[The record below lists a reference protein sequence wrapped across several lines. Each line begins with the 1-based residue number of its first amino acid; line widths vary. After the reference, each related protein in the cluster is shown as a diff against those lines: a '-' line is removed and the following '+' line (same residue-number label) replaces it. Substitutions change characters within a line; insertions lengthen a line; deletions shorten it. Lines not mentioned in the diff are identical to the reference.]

1 MMKHNLS
8 AEQKHKFLRNH
19 YGQDGALSE
28 EEGTGKRYM
37 FGDSGNRSS
46 TELMVYKD
54 KDGLPVTYDAAARD
68 KKKHATADDLSV
80 LWHEILSPLTVIKG
94 YTGTL
99 LELNESITEEQ
110 KKQYLRGIES
120 ASNRMIHLL
129 ENLRDISHLE
139 NSDTWITHSV
149 YLNDLLRRVIPEMQ
163 SQTNK
168 HVIKITP
175 VERLPLVKAEP
186 EKLEQV
192 LTNIIT
198 NAIKYSP
205 QGGEITVDV
214 RLVRDEHDLNTMF
227 RDAPAVSFP
236 SLVVSITDDGIGV
249 PEEELESIFQRFY
262 RVNNQIIKSTP
273 GAGLGLYISQI
284 IVEGHGGRIW
294 ASNRSQGGSV
304 FNFSLPLEQRATRRY
319 KDYH

>member
-1 MMKHNLS
+1 MKRNLS
-8 AEQKHKFLRNH
+8 AWQKNNILRAH
-19 YGQDGALSE
+19 YSEDGALRE
-28 EEGTGKRYM
+28 KEGTGKRYM
-37 FGDSGNRSS
+37 SGDSGNRSEA
-46 TELMVYKD
+46 ELMVYKD
-54 KDGLPVTYDAAARD
+54 KDGLPVTYDAATD
-68 KKKHATADDLSV
+68 NKNKHTTTDDLSV

-99 LELNESITEEQ
+99 LELSESITEEQ

-120 ASNRMIHLL
+120 ASNRMLRLL

-149 YLNDLLRRVIPEMQ
+149 YLNDLLRQVIPEMQ

-186 EKLEQV
+186 EKIEQV
-192 LTNIIT
+192 LTNLIT

-214 RLVRDEHDLNTMF
+214 RLVRDEQDLSTMF
-227 RDAPAVSFP
+227 GDAPAISFP
-236 SLVVSITDDGIGV
+236 CLIVSVADDGIGV

-262 RVNNQIIKSTP
+262 RVDNQIIKSTP
-273 GAGLGLYISQI
+273 GAGLGLYISQM

-304 FNFSLPLEQRATRRY
+304 LNFSLPLEQRATRRY
-319 KDYH
+319 QDYH

>member
-1 MMKHNLS
+1 MKRNLS
-8 AEQKHKFLRNH
+8 ARQKNNIPPAQ
-19 YGQDGALSE
+19 YGDDGALHE
-28 EEGTGKRYM
+28 KEGTGERYI
-37 FGDSGNRSS
+37 FGESSSRSE

-54 KDGLPVTYDAAARD
+54 KDGLPVTYDAVARD
-68 KKKHATADDLSV
+68 KKKHTTTDDLSV

-99 LELNESITEEQ
+99 LELTESITEEQ

-120 ASNRMIHLL
+120 ASNRMIRLL
-129 ENLRDISHLE
+129 ENLREISHLE

-149 YLNDLLRRVIPEMQ
+149 YLNDILRQVVPEIQ
-163 SQTNK
+163 NQTNK
-168 HVIKITP
+168 HIIKITP

-192 LTNIIT
+192 LTNLIT
-198 NAIKYSP
+198 NAVKYSP

-214 RLVRDEHDLNTMF
+214 RLVRDERDLSMMF
-227 RDAPAVSFP
+227 GDTPVINFP
-236 SLVVSITDDGIGV
+236 CLVVSIADDGIGV

-262 RVNNQIIKSTP
+262 RVDNQIIKSTP
-273 GAGLGLYISQI
+273 GAGLGLYISQM

-294 ASNRSQGGSV
+294 AGNRSRGGSV

>member
-1 MMKHNLS
+1 MKRNLS
-8 AEQKHKFLRNH
+8 AWQKNNILHAH
-19 YGQDGALSE
+19 YGEDGALQE
-28 EEGTGKRYM
+28 KEGTGKRYM
-37 FGDSGNRSS
+37 FGDSGNKSEA
-46 TELMVYKD
+46 ELVVYKD
-54 KDGLPVTYDAAARD
+54 KDGLPVTYDAAADD
-68 KKKHATADDLSV
+68 KKKHTTTDDLSV

-120 ASNRMIHLL
+120 ASNRMLRLL

-149 YLNDLLRRVIPEMQ
+149 YLNDLLRKVIPEMQ

-175 VERLPLVKAEP
+175 VERLPLVRAEP
-186 EKLEQV
+186 EKIEQV
-192 LTNIIT
+192 LTNLIT
-198 NAIKYSP
+198 NSIKYSP

-214 RLVRDEHDLNTMF
+214 RLVRDEQDLSTMF
-227 RDAPAVSFP
+227 GDTPAISFP
-236 SLVVSITDDGIGV
+236 CLIISIADDGIGV

-262 RVNNQIIKSTP
+262 RVNDQIIKSTP
-273 GAGLGLYISQI
+273 GAGLGLYISQM

-304 FNFSLPLEQRATRRY
+304 FNFSLPLEQRATERY

>member
-1 MMKHNLS
+1 
-8 AEQKHKFLRNH
+8 
-19 YGQDGALSE
+19 
-28 EEGTGKRYM
+28 M
-37 FGDSGNRSS
+37 FSDAGNRS

-54 KDGLPVTYDAAARD
+54 KDGLPVTYDAAAQE
-68 KKKHATADDLSV
+68 KKQYTTTDDLSV

-99 LELNESITEEQ
+99 LELNESITEDQ
-110 KKQYLRGIES
+110 KRQYLRGIES
-120 ASNRMIHLL
+120 ASNRMLRLL

-149 YLNDLLRRVIPEMQ
+149 CLNDILRQVVPEIQ
-163 SQTNK
+163 RQTNK

-175 VERLPLVKAEP
+175 VERLPFVRAES
-186 EKLEQV
+186 EKIVQV
-192 LTNIIT
+192 LTNLIT
-198 NAIKYSP
+198 NAVKYSP

-214 RLVRDEHDLNTMF
+214 CLVRDEQELGELSG
-227 RDAPAVSFP
+227 DAPVISFP
-236 SLVVSITDDGIGV
+236 SLVVSITDDGIGI
-249 PEEELESIFQRFY
+249 PEEELENIFQRFY
-262 RVNNQIIKSTP
+262 RVNSQIIKSTP

-294 ASNRSQGGSV
+294 ARNSHPGGSV
-304 FNFSLPLEQRATRRY
+304 FYFSLPLEQKVSRNY

>member
-1 MMKHNLS
+1 MKNNLS
-8 AEQKHKFLRNH
+8 TGQNKIFRNH
-19 YGQDGALSE
+19 YSEDGALPE
-28 EEGTGKRYM
+28 KKGTGKRYM
-37 FGDSGNRSS
+37 FDDSGNRSE

-54 KDGLPVTYDAAARD
+54 KDGLPVTYDAAAHD
-68 KKKHATADDLSV
+68 KKKHTTTDDLSV

-99 LELNESITEEQ
+99 LELSESITEEQ

-120 ASNRMIHLL
+120 ASNRMIRLL
-129 ENLRDISHLE
+129 ENLRDISHLD
-139 NSDTWITHSV
+139 NSDTWVTHSV
-149 YLNDLLRRVIPEMQ
+149 YLNDLLRQAVPEIQ

-175 VERLPLVKAEP
+175 VERLPLVKVEP
-186 EKLEQV
+186 EKISQV
-192 LTNIIT
+192 LTNLLT

-205 QGGEITVDV
+205 QGGEITVNV
-214 RLVRDEHDLNTMF
+214 RLVRDEQELSRMF
-227 RDAPAVSFP
+227 GDTPVISLP
-236 SLVVSITDDGIGV
+236 SLVVSVTDDGIGV
-249 PEEELESIFQRFY
+249 PEEELENIFQRFY
-262 RVNNQIIKSTP
+262 RVDNQIIKSTP

-294 ASNRSQGGSV
+294 ARNRLQGGSI
-304 FNFSLPLEQRATRRY
+304 FSFSLPLEEKVTRRY